1 MDLTEFRKDMET
13 LREKLAI
20 KSEIKEEIIK
30 ITRKIVQESG
40 LSIISLHKGEKNLA
54 EKHFL
59 EAKKYL
65 EILKEMLLKNEEFT
79 YSGEVLIAFQEF
91 CEAMLFK
98 KFIEEK
104 RLINYKETPVL
115 AEAYVTSLA
124 DFIGELRR
132 LAIESLRK
140 QNLEYALEILE
151 LMENIYYELM
161 STLLVSN
168 IHGLRRKCDVARSL
182 IEKTKSDILF
192 EARRMEIE
200 KSLEKFEERISKIK

>member
-200 KSLEKFEERISKIK
+200 KSLEKFEEKISKIK

>member
-1 MDLTEFRKDMET
+1 MDLKEFIKEMEE

-20 KSEIKEEIIK
+20 KSEIREEIIK

-40 LSIISLHKGEKNLA
+40 LSIISLHKGEKEIA

-59 EAKKYL
+59 EAKKYV
-65 EILKEMLLKNEEFT
+65 EILKEMISKNEEFT
-79 YSGEVLIAFQEF
+79 YYNEVFIAFQEF
-91 CEAMLFK
+91 CEAMLFRT
-98 KFIEEK
+98 FIEEK
-104 RLINYKETPVL
+104 RLLKFKETPVL
-115 AEAYVTSLA
+115 AETYVTSLA

-132 LAIESLRK
+132 LAIESLK
-140 QNLEYALEILE
+140 EQKLEYALEILE

-161 STLLVSN
+161 STLLVSA

-192 EARRMEIE
+192 EIRKVEIE
-200 KSLEKFEERISKIK
+200 KSLEKFEEKISGKK

>member
-1 MDLTEFRKDMET
+1 MDLTEFRKDMEE

-40 LSIISLHKGEKNLA
+40 LSIISLHKGEKEIA

-65 EILKEMLLKNEEFT
+65 EMLKEMLSKNEEFI
-79 YSGEVLIAFQEF
+79 YSGEVLVAFQEF

-98 KFIEEK
+98 TFIEEK
-104 RLINYKETPVL
+104 RLLNYKEAPVL
-115 AEAYVTSLA
+115 AETYVTSLA

-132 LAIESLRK
+132 LAIESLRR

-168 IHGLRRKCDVARSL
+168 IHGLRRKCDIARSL

-192 EARRMEIE
+192 EARKIEIE
-200 KSLEKFEERISKIK
+200 KSLEKFEEKISKIK